1 MTALRPKHWLCGVSM
16 KISVPDRLA
25 ERVAALAQAQGRE
38 IDEVAAEL
46 IESAL
51 PLDPEVEARAR
62 AKFRFVGTGNG
73 GRSDTSI
80 TYKQHRREPSAQRTA
95 SDL

>member
-1 MTALRPKHWLCGVSM
+1 MTALRRERRLCGVSM

-38 IDEVAAEL
+38 VDEVAAEL

-51 PLDPEVEARAR
+51 PLDPEVEARAK
-62 AKFRFVGTGNG
+62 AKFSFVGTGNS

-80 TYKQHRREPSAQRTA
+80 TYKQHRRERSGQRTA
-95 SDL
+95 ADL